1 MANEVRT
8 DEFGIM
14 ISSEMLKEREMT
26 REKWLEECFPP
37 WGTYLNQQIENAKI
51 PHGKFAL
58 WWFGGPSWAL
68 KHADEVFFIDNYAG
82 PSTVSIEEN
91 CGVCQSTGA
100 DRLHWL
106 RINPQVI
113 DPWKMKTITASFSTH
128 HHADHCDIY
137 TVKALLK
144 TTNALFVGPKI
155 TCRFFRQWGV
165 PESRIKEVKP
175 GDKLSFK
182 DCEVIVEQNF
192 DQMAIKTTSGLDGV
206 EPPTMDEV
214 AVTYIFK
221 TSGGSA
227 AFLGDA
233 IYHNGFAAIG
243 KRNKID
249 VVLTDMGHNAP
260 GGTDKMSPFDVFR
273 VAQALRTK
281 VVIPDHYENW
291 ASSVID
297 PSQLELI
304 VKMNDPSIKTVILK
318 AGAQFVYPDDQDIG
332 QYRYPDW
339 RERYN
344 PDKSKEYGPGA
355 K

>member
-1 MANEVRT
+1 MANEVRR

-37 WGTYLNQQIENAKI
+37 WGTYLNQEIENSKI

-58 WWFGGPSWAL
+58 WWFGGPSWGL

-82 PSTVSIEEN
+82 PSTCSIEEN
-91 CGVCQSTGA
+91 CGVCQTGGA

-106 RINPQVI
+106 RLNPQVI
-113 DPWKMKTITASFSTH
+113 DPWKFKNITASFSTH

-137 TVKALLK
+137 TVKPLLK
-144 TTNALFVGPKI
+144 TTKALFVGPKL
-155 TCRFFRQWGV
+155 TCKLFRQWGV
-165 PESRIKEVKP
+165 PEARIKEVKP
-175 GDKLSFK
+175 GDKLEFK

-192 DQMAIKTTSGLDGV
+192 DVMAVKTTSGLQGV
-206 EPPTMDEV
+206 QSPSMEDA

-221 TSGGSA
+221 TSGGST

-233 IYHNGFAAIG
+233 IYHNGFAAVG

-249 VVLTDMGHNAP
+249 VVVTDMGHNAP
-260 GGTDKMSPFDVFR
+260 GGTDKMSPFDAFR

-281 VVIPDHYENW
+281 VLIPDHYENW

-297 PSQLELI
+297 PSQLEYI
-304 VKMNDPSIKTVILK
+304 VQKNDPSIKTVILK
-318 AGAQFVYPDDQDIG
+318 AGAKFVYPDDQNIG

-344 PDKSKEYGPGA
+344 PEKSKEYGPGA